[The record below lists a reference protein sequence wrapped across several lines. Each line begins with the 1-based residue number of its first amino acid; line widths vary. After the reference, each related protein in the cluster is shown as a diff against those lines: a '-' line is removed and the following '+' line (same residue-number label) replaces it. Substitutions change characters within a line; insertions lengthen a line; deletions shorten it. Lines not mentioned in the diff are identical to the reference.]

1 MLEEFKWSSKVVT
14 WLAFILLVSSGVSYN
29 MSEHPTPNETA
40 LLPGYQFIEYAMYLI
55 SIAMLL
61 AIIRKRKIIL
71 NFEVNLL
78 EGLIALS
85 GATLFIAP
93 FLALFGKFI
102 SQVIA
107 NANT

>member
-1 MLEEFKWSSKVVT
+1 MLGEFKWSLKVAA
-14 WLAFILLVSSGVSYN
+14 WLAFTLLVFAVISYN
-29 MSEHPTPNETA
+29 IPEHPTPNETV
-40 LLPGYQFIEYAMYLI
+40 LLPGYQFIDYAMYLI
-55 SIAMLL
+55 GIAMLL

-85 GATLFIAP
+85 GAALFISP
-93 FLALFGKFI
+93 FAALLVKFL